1 MKRGIETLTQEQID
15 MIYSMSMSQ
24 CAINDIATT
33 ACLDAYELV
42 AKDERIYHHLVKK
55 LANRLRDA
63 ARDHD
68 HHAVLELDE
77 LGRMRYADYFDA
89 WQDEVGDSITKVRM
103 CIKNDVDKRKEP
115 SGNALSAVLIAQAIS
130 AYARRSGLQSAYD
143 VHKSCPGV
151 RLKPTWHVGARLSNL
166 ANQLADAITK
176 GCEYAPSEDTR
187 KAALAVSQKLNNPAI
202 YERIMRENC
211 EKYRRINA

>member
-1 MKRGIETLTQEQID
+1 

-55 LANRLRDA
+55 LANQLRDA

-68 HHAVLELDE
+68 HH
-77 LGRMRYADYFDA
+77 
-89 WQDEVGDSITKVRM
+89 
-103 CIKNDVDKRKEP
+103 
-115 SGNALSAVLIAQAIS
+115 AVLIAQAIS

-151 RLKPTWHVGARLSNL
+151 RLKSTWHVGARLRNIAS
-166 ANQLADAITK
+166 QLADAITK
-176 GCEYAPSEDTR
+176 GCEYAPSEETQ
-187 KAALAVSQKLNNPAI
+187 KAALAVSQKLNNPDI

-211 EKYRRINA
+211 EKYRKINA